1 MYNFKSFM
9 GLDEQLYRLP
19 VIGSNIKRL
28 HSYFRENLAFTD
40 TIHILEGLGLGL
52 IIAGGNLLNWGV
64 LALAIG
70 ILGHVYAFIKG
81 KSSE

>member
-1 MYNFKSFM
+1 M

-19 VIGSNIKRL
+19 IIGSNIKRL
-28 HSYFRENLAFTD
+28 YSYFRENIAYTD
-40 TIHILEGLGLGL
+40 LIHVLIGLGLGL
-52 IIAGGNLLNWGV
+52 IIAGGELLNWGI
-64 LALAIG
+64 LALSLG